1 MTGFRR
7 HQRLSPPGRLLWR
20 VIIAGL
26 AVGVATF
33 LTLLA
38 GHIGPLA
45 SQYIPGGASMAHQA
59 GEGPAIVSQAKAF
72 NGTPA
77 VGALFTTSGRNGL
90 IGTHFCTASVVDSPH
105 RDLVLTAAHCV
116 SGTSPNKM
124 VFVPGYHDGHR
135 PYGIWAVTRVIVDR
149 NWMSSANPDDDFA
162 FLVVAR
168 PGRSAVQD
176 VTGGEHIET
185 SQPPGQF
192 VRVIGYPDNAALPI
206 SCRNR
211 ALRFSASQ
219 LEFDCGG
226 YSDGTS
232 GSPLIAGMNAMTGL
246 GTVIGVI
253 GGYEQGGYTPDV
265 SYAAKFGPNVA
276 ALFKMAISES

>member
-1 MTGFRR
+1 LTGFRR
-7 HQRLSPPGRLLWR
+7 DQRLSRPGRLPSR
-20 VIIAGL
+20 VNFALAAL
-26 AVGVATF
+26 AVGVF
-33 LTLLA
+33 LAHLA
-38 GHIGPLA
+38 GLGGSLA
-45 SQYIPGGASMAHQA
+45 GQYFPGEHSTAHAAQA
-59 GEGPAIVSQAKAF
+59 GPAIARQAKAF
-72 NGTPA
+72 NGIPA
-77 VGALFTTSGRNGL
+77 VGALFTTSGMNDL
-90 IGTHFCTASVVDSPH
+90 LGTHFCTASVVDSPN

-116 SGTSPNKM
+116 SGTSANKM
-124 VFVPGYHDGHR
+124 AFVPGYHDGHH
-135 PYGIWAVTRVIVDR
+135 PYGVWAVTRVIIDR

-168 PGRSAVQD
+168 PGRAAVQD
-176 VTGGEHIET
+176 ITGGEYIDT

-192 VRVIGYPDNAALPI
+192 VRVIGYPDNAVLPI
-206 SCRNR
+206 SCQDR

-232 GSPLIAGMNAMTGL
+232 GSPLITGMNAITGL
-246 GTVIGVI
+246 GRVIGVI

-276 ALFKMAISES
+276 ALFKTAISES